1 MFGPPPRISHCD
13 LFVICLLAIVILL
26 YLTGNFH
33 QPSKNVSADLEGD
46 SRMNEFG
53 DKLISLRTARGL
65 TAKEVC
71 GQVHIPQS
79 RLNELEW
86 GVRIPTPGQIE
97 SLGNFFEIESKVL
110 ADLAK
115 LPEKI

>member
-1 MFGPPPRISHCD
+1 MS
-13 LFVICLLAIVILL
+13 
-26 YLTGNFH
+26 
-33 QPSKNVSADLEGD
+33 
-46 SRMNEFG
+46 EFG

-71 GQVHIPQS
+71 QLVHIPQS
-79 RLNELEW
+79 ILNELEW

-97 SLGNFFEIESKVL
+97 SLENFFEVDPKML

-115 LPEKI
+115 SSKKN

>member
-1 MFGPPPRISHCD
+1 LSFGYCD
-13 LFVICLLAIVILL
+13 LFVSYGQFSHA
-26 YLTGNFH
+26 
-33 QPSKNVSADLEGD
+33 SKNVSSDLEGD
-46 SRMNEFG
+46 VDMSEFG

-71 GQVHIPQS
+71 KQVHIPQS

-86 GVRIPTPGQIE
+86 GVRIPTPSQIE
-97 SLGNFFEIESKVL
+97 NLENFFKVDSKAL

-115 LPEKI
+115 LSGKI

>member
-1 MFGPPPRISHCD
+1 M
-13 LFVICLLAIVILL
+13 
-26 YLTGNFH
+26 
-33 QPSKNVSADLEGD
+33 SK
-46 SRMNEFG
+46 FG
-53 DKLISLRTARGL
+53 DKLINLRTTRGL

-71 GQVHIPQS
+71 KQVHIPQS

-97 SLGNFFEIESKVL
+97 NLENFFKVDSKVL

-115 LPEKI
+115 LSGNI